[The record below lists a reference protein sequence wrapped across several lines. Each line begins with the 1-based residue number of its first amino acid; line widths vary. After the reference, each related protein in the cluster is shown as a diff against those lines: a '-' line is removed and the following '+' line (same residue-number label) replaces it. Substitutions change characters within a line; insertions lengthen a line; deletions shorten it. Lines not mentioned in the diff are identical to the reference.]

1 MWYLELEAL
10 ISAPRSSREKMIKSD
25 MGVGKLA
32 TKWRAVDPIST
43 FN

>member
-25 MGVGKLA
+25 IGVGQ
-32 TKWRAVDPIST
+32 ISYQMREQWT
-43 FN
+43 L